1 MVPRCV
7 SYVGRGARTRQDAKA
22 GRSSH
27 VVPVIR
33 VGRMQRVGLVAL
45 VGTLTLMGVAEP
57 CARPSGCRRK
67 PFQQCH

>member
-7 SYVGRGARTRQDAKA
+7 SYVGRGARTRQDAQA

-33 VGRMQRVGLVAL
+33 VGRMQRVGLVSL
-45 VGTLTLMGVAEP
+45 VGVPTLMGVEVP
-57 CARPSGCRRK
+57 
-67 PFQQCH
+67 